1 MKIFKGNYDQIEF
14 QNGVTKEFFDITRFY
29 LDIKKSIVS
38 IKEHQIRLD
47 LNQKPKVFF
56 KI

>member
-14 QNGVTKEFFDITRFY
+14 QNGVTKEFFDITKFY